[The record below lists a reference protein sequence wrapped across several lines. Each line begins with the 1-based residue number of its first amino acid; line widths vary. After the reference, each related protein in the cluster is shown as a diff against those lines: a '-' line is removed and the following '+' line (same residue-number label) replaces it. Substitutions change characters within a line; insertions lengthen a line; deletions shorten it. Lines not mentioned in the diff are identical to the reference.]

1 MVIQNANGQDCCEG
15 RCCCPALVTPSLFLY
30 PDDEQERVV
39 VEDVP
44 DDEDEDLQEP
54 MFLLTNQTPPDGEW
68 MEPIPTKSATTSAV
82 PTIKE
87 NSCSVQGTTVLQQY
101 SLKRTNKNRNRK
113 RIRKMIRYT
122 EQCSDLS
129 NEQRERELERLQY
142 ELEIFQRGKQ
152 YFGLNEGN
160 AVQLF

>member
-1 MVIQNANGQDCCEG
+1 M
-15 RCCCPALVTPSLFLY
+15 
-30 PDDEQERVV
+30 V

-44 DDEDEDLQEP
+44 DDEDEDLQDLMSP
-54 MFLLTNQTPPDGEW
+54 IRNQTPSEGEW
-68 MEPIPTKSATTSAV
+68 MEPIPTQSKTTAAV
-82 PTIKE
+82 PTINE
-87 NSCSVQGTTVLQQY
+87 NSCSVHGTKVLQQY
-101 SLKRTNKNRNRK
+101 SPKRTNKNRNRK

-152 YFGLNEGN
+152 FINK
-160 AVQLF
+160 